1 MPVVLLVIESAR
13 AYQANLLGE
22 LARHETTMSHFMRGM
37 VTAVQP
43 VKEYVRLSIKA
54 ERIAAEMRPGQF
66 AMISA
71 GAEPLLP
78 RPFSIAHVDRGVL
91 SFIFQDV
98 GRGTRKLTGLR
109 VGDTVRL
116 LGPLGNSFSL
126 GVGDRP
132 VMVAGG
138 RGIAPF
144 FELARRLSS
153 RSPLLFYGGRTQ
165 AQIIETGF
173 FVRLCSEI
181 IVSTEDGSMGHKG
194 YVTEPLAEYLAKS
207 TPPVIYA
214 CGPHAM
220 LHRVAEIAGSVPTE
234 LSMEARMACGFGICI
249 GCVIPTGC
257 EGYRRVCVD
266 GPVFSGDEIRWKDLK

>member
-1 MPVVLLVIESAR
+1 MAH
-13 AYQANLLGE
+13 Y
-22 LARHETTMSHFMRGM
+22 MRGM
-37 VTAVQP
+37 VTAVRP

-54 ERIAAEMRPGQF
+54 ERIAEEMQPGQF

-71 GAEPLLP
+71 GTEPLLP

-98 GRGTRKLTGLR
+98 GRGTGMLASLR
-109 VGDTVRL
+109 VGDSVRL
-116 LGPLGNSFSL
+116 LGPLGKPFRVD
-126 GVGDRP
+126 VGDRP

-144 FELARRLSS
+144 FELARRLSG

-181 IVSTEDGSMGHKG
+181 IVSTEDGGMGHKG
-194 YVTEPLAEYLAKS
+194 FITEPFAEYLAKS

-220 LHRVAEIAGSVPTE
+220 LRRVAEIAGSVPTE
-234 LSMEARMACGFGICI
+234 LSMEARMACGYGICI
-249 GCVIPTGC
+249 GCVIPTGR
-257 EGYRRVCVD
+257 EGYRRVCLD
-266 GPVFSGDEIRWKDLK
+266 GPVFSGDEIRWQDLK